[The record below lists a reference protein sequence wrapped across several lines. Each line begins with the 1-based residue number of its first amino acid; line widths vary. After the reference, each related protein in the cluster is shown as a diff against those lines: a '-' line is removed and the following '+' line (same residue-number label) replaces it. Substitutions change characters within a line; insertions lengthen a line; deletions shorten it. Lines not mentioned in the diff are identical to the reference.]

1 MNMSH
6 GETVIQKPINEY
18 AVYLKSLL
26 PANIPD
32 TYALKPMFK
41 NISSE
46 ENIRNGVIAFRDFM
60 YLFCDRLIS
69 DGHLY
74 AKPQKTKN
82 QLDYPFL
89 KNMNH
94 LLIDIGYNG
103 SLNES
108 GESLL
113 ISEIPSFTDIKPK
126 IPASKPVSYTHLTL
140 PTKA

>member
-60 YLFCDRLIS
+60 YLNSVGNTPFFE
-69 DGHLY
+69 G
-74 AKPQKTKN
+74 KTAIVA
-82 QLDYPFL
+82 LFDHCGPT
-89 KNMNH
+89 
-94 LLIDIGYNG
+94 GYTN
-103 SLNES
+103 LRYF
-108 GESLL
+108 
-113 ISEIPSFTDIKPK
+113 IHI
-126 IPASKPVSYTHLTL
+126 
-140 PTKA
+140 